1 MIVLDASVVL
11 KWFQEERDSEKALAF
26 EERHVRGEE
35 TIAAPDLLFYEIANV
50 LRHQKGIRV
59 DAIEAA
65 LEVLGQ
71 LEIQALSFSPFDLK
85 EVVKFAAAQ
94 DTSVYDALYVI
105 LARRLGCRFVTADKR
120 LYMKLRTLGWV
131 DLL

>member
-26 EERHVRGEE
+26 EERHARGEE
-35 TIAAPDLLFYEIANV
+35 TVAAPDLLFYEIANV
-50 LRHQKGIRV
+50 FRNQKGIRV
-59 DAIEAA
+59 EAIETA
-65 LEVLGQ
+65 LEVLSR
-71 LEIQALSFSPFDLK
+71 LEIQTFTFSPVDLK
-85 EVVKFAAAQ
+85 EVVRFAAMH
-94 DTSVYDALYVI
+94 DISVYDALYVI

-120 LYMKLRTLGWV
+120 LYTKLRPLGGV